1 MSRSW
6 SRNSASGRPST
17 TTATIAASEDSIAPR
32 SGLLI
37 DLGALLHELDRLLVQ
52 ALLDVL
58 AHVLG
63 DLHRAEMRPAHRAE
77 VGDLHALLGQR
88 LVVEI
93 LRRVRVEPQVELIL
107 PAELEARLGHRVVAD

>member
-37 DLGALLHELDRLLVQ
+37 DLGALLHEFDRLLLH

-58 AHVLG
+58 PHVLG
-63 DLHRAEMRPAHRAE
+63 DLHRAEVRPAHRAE
-77 VGDLHALLGQR
+77 VRHFHGVLGQR
-88 LVVEI
+88 LVVEVLCCI
-93 LRRVRVEPQVELIL
+93 RIQAKVELVF
-107 PAELEARLGHRVVAD
+107 PAELEARLGDGVV